1 MATSRLERLKIL
13 LQADLAALPD
23 LPLGL
28 DESDLDQ
35 QAEIE
40 PLIDDAKVVQ
50 VAADTNLHPHS
61 AVNAPTSEGRLQG
74 KESGDTEAGR
84 NFLRIPSDADD
95 SDAGCTLEL
104 IRGPDD
110 EEEPPL
116 TPSHAGAN
124 LPFGQGVSASASN
137 GLRRGQLA
145 PADQVFCPI
154 LPLSKFPYMFLPK
167 EDSENVADKFFNAGK
182 FWTRMWEL

>member
-23 LPLGL
+23 MPLGL

-35 QAEIE
+35 QAEVE

-50 VAADTNLHPHS
+50 VTPDTNLHPQS
-61 AVNAPTSEGRLQG
+61 AVNVPTSEGRLQW
-74 KESGDTEAGR
+74 KESGDAEAGS
-84 NFLRIPSDADD
+84 NFLRVPSDADD
-95 SDAGCTLEL
+95 SEAGCILEL
-104 IRGPDD
+104 IPGPDG

-116 TPSHAGAN
+116 TPSHTGAN
-124 LPFGQGVSASASN
+124 LPLGQSGSGFASN

-145 PADQVFCPI
+145 PADQVFCPV
-154 LPLSKFPYMFLPK
+154 LPLSKFPYKFIPK
-167 EDSENVADKFFNAGK
+167 EDSEDVADKFFNAGK
-182 FWTRMWEL
+182 FWTR